1 MIHASGKSLMN
12 FRGSASR
19 KAPANRFDCRQRS
32 QIKLHFFRSL
42 LADKKNKVLESP
54 QIRAIFQSSSGC
66 GRSDIGSSKKLI
78 F

>member
-1 MIHASGKSLMN
+1 MLAERVLMN

-42 LADKKNKVLESP
+42 LADKKNKECWSHRKFERYFRVLRGVVEVTLV
-54 QIRAIFQSSSGC
+54 SG
-66 GRSDIGSSKKLI
+66 KN
-78 F
+78 